1 MKIQPA
7 ALLVVLG
14 VLASCARPPPP
25 PPPPPPA
32 PPPLPAKTVDGLYR
46 GTSTRFRAL
55 AKACP
60 YPGLVRLEVLDRSF
74 RYRLNGVLAIDVMID
89 PDGKASGQFNEFTL
103 AGQWTGNK
111 IEGDITSEQCG
122 LHFRAMQRH

>member
-1 MKIQPA
+1 MKIQRA

-14 VLASCARPPPP
+14 VLASCARAPPP

-32 PPPLPAKTVDGLYR
+32 PPPPAATIDGLYR
-46 GTSTRFRAL
+46 GTSTRFRAQ

-60 YPGLVRLEVLDRSF
+60 YPGLVRLEVVDRSF
-74 RYRLNGVLAIDVMID
+74 RYRLNGVMSIDATID
-89 PDGKASGQFNEFTL
+89 PDGKVSGQVNEFTL